1 MAEFI
6 LFILIFVGIMAVS
19 ALIFGG
25 WFLVMI
31 IRGDRPAAAERGGA
45 DRPGREPADV
55 PVRIVQGRQR
65 RLGALLPALWSR
77 AGRAASSAGS
87 AGGDLVN

>member
-31 IRGDRPAAAERGGA
+31 IRGIAVCEIAADCSLTAHERIGDHFRRVAEYRK
-45 DRPGREPADV
+45 
-55 PVRIVQGRQR
+55 
-65 RLGALLPALWSR
+65 
-77 AGRAASSAGS
+77 
-87 AGGDLVN
+87 LVFDYV